1 MSRLDE
7 CMERF
12 SKALDR
18 LETTANRRL
27 QRTKAIDYLEQE
39 LAALSQDR
47 ARLGQELDGVKVET
61 KALEGV
67 TDEVATRLDV
77 AIRDIRAVLEH

>member
-18 LETTANRRL
+18 LEATANRRL
-27 QRTKAIDYLEQE
+27 QRAKTVDNLEQE
-39 LAALSQDR
+39 LTALRQDR
-47 ARLGQELDGVKVET
+47 ARLAQELDGIKAET

-67 TDEVATRLDV
+67 TDEVATRVDT

>member
-18 LETTANRRL
+18 LEATTNRRL
-27 QRTKAIDYLEQE
+27 QRTRAIDNLEQE
-39 LAALSQDR
+39 LSALRQDR
-47 ARLGQELDGVKVET
+47 ARLGQELDGMKVET

-67 TDEVATRLDV
+67 TDEVALRLDS

>member
-1 MSRLDE
+1 
-7 CMERF
+7 MERF

-18 LETTANRRL
+18 LEATANRRL
-27 QRTKAIDYLEQE
+27 QRTKTVDNLEQE
-39 LAALSQDR
+39 LTALRQDR
-47 ARLGQELDGVKVET
+47 ARLAQELDGMKAET

-67 TDEVATRLDV
+67 TDEVATRVDT